1 MNNKVVGIGEALWDC
16 LPGGKQIGGAPA
28 NFAFH
33 VAQAGIPVCAVSAV
47 GCDTLGD
54 ELISNFTNVG
64 LPFLLP
70 RVPFPT
76 GTVQV
81 TVDAEGKPAYEI
93 KEGAAWDNIPWNAEM
108 EQLASETIAVCFGSL
123 AQRSEVSRNTI
134 RRFIQTVAAKEGSLV
149 VFDVNLRQ
157 HFFNREVV
165 EESLRLS
172 NILKLN
178 DEELPVVCRL
188 LDIADNCT
196 ETCCKTLLDAYHLK
210 ALILTCGTNG
220 SYIFAD
226 NDESFYPTPKVTV
239 VDTVGAGDSFT
250 GTFIAS
256 LLKGKTIADAHALAV
271 KVSAYVCTQKGAMP
285 PHTADM

>member
-1 MNNKVVGIGEALWDC
+1 MNNKIVGIGEALWDC

-33 VAQAGIPVCAVSAV
+33 VAQAGFPVCAISAV

-81 TVDAEGKPAYEI
+81 SVDDAGIPTYEI
-93 KEGAAWDNIPWNAEM
+93 KEGVAWDNIPWNAEM
-108 EQLASETIAVCFGSL
+108 EELASGTIAVCFGSL
-123 AQRSEVSRNTI
+123 AQRSAVSRNTI
-134 RRFIQTVAAKEGSLV
+134 RRFIQTVAAKKGSLV

-178 DEELPVVCRL
+178 DEELPVVCNL
-188 LDIADNCT
+188 LDITGQNTQD
-196 ETCCKTLLDAYHLK
+196 CCMALINAYHLK
-210 ALILTCGTNG
+210 ALILTCGTDG
-220 SYIFAD
+220 SHIFTR
-226 NDESFYPTPKVTV
+226 EVTSFCPTPKVTV

-256 LLKGKTIADAHALAV
+256 LLNGKTIADAHALAV